1 MEGLLGDEDDDA
13 SPRDVS
19 PRDFSSQ
26 AVTVCI
32 QRAVALES
40 TPAGR
45 HSRLTAF
52 GKTTTKI

>member
-45 HSRLTAF
+45 HSLLTGF
-52 GKTTTKI
+52 GTTT